1 MAKADNNVLLS
12 KLSGSIGKQ
21 VTIKQR
27 GGKTIVSKAQAP
39 REKAATGKQLE
50 AQDKFSEA
58 TAYAKGVLADPDMA
72 AVYRSMAQPGQNAY
86 NIAIRDAY
94 NAPVIEQVE
103 TGTYSGKPG
112 DTIMVR
118 AIDDF
123 RVYRVTVAVYSAE
136 GVMLEEG
143 NALMGR
149 NGKDWLYTAT
159 TGNDSLAG
167 CRVMATAEDLPGNRT
182 NREMIL

>member
-39 REKAATGKQLE
+39 REKAATEKQLE

-94 NAPVIEQVE
+94 NPPVIENLE
-103 TGTYSGKPG
+103 KAGNNIS
-112 DTIMVR
+112 VR
-118 AIDDF
+118 ATDDF
-123 RVYRVTVAVYSAE
+123 RVYRVTVAIYDAE

-149 NGKDWLYTAT
+149 NGKDWHYTAT
-159 TGNDSLAG
+159 NEALPG

-182 NREMIL
+182 NREIAIA

>member
-1 MAKADNNVLLS
+1 MAKADNNVLLN

-27 GGKTIVSKAQAP
+27 GGKTIVSKAQQP
-39 REKAATGKQLE
+39 RGKAATGKQLE
-50 AQDKFSEA
+50 AQDKFTEA

-94 NAPVIEQVE
+94 NPPVIENIE
-103 TGTYSGKPG
+103 KAGN
-112 DTIMVR
+112 DIIVR
-118 AIDDF
+118 ATDDF
-123 RVYRVTVAVYSAE
+123 RVYRVTVAIYDAE
-136 GVMLEEG
+136 GVMKEEG

-149 NGKDWLYTAT
+149 NGKDWTYTANT
-159 TGNDSLAG
+159 EAIPG
-167 CRVMATAEDLPGNRT
+167 CRVMAVAEDLPGNRT
-182 NREMIL
+182 NREIGLA

>member
-1 MAKADNNVLLS
+1 MAKADNNVLLNN
-12 KLSGSIGKQ
+12 LSGSIGKQ

-27 GGKTIVSKAQAP
+27 GGKTIVSKAQQP

-50 AQDKFSEA
+50 AQDRFTEA

-94 NAPVIEQVE
+94 NPPVIENIE
-103 TGTYSGKPG
+103 KAGNDIT
-112 DTIMVR
+112 VR
-118 AIDDF
+118 ATDDF
-123 RVYRVTVAVYSAE
+123 RVYRVTVAVYDAE
-136 GVMLEEG
+136 GVMQEEG

-149 NGKDWLYTAT
+149 NGKDWVYAAT
-159 TGNDSLAG
+159 TEVLSG
-167 CRVMATAEDLPGNRT
+167 CRVLAVAEDLPGNRT
-182 NREMIL
+182 NREIVLA